1 MNDFYLSYFG
11 LTQRPFTLLPDP
23 EFLYWSDQHRRGY
36 AVLEY
41 GIMSRAPITVLTGE
55 VGAGKTTLLQRL
67 LSKIEPDVTVG
78 LISNAQGNRGEML
91 QWVLNTLGIR
101 FETDDGYVH
110 NFQKLQ
116 DFLVDQ
122 YAAGKRVVLVFDE
135 AQNVSTESL
144 EELRM
149 FTNINAN
156 KDELVQLILVG
167 QPELRDKIQDPRMK
181 QLAQRIAASFHLQR
195 MDAEG
200 TRAYISH
207 RMRTANGKGDEFT
220 PEAAQL
226 IHKVTEGVP
235 RLINQLC
242 DFGLVYAWTDNL
254 RNVTRKT
261 IQAVLDDGTFFW
273 ADKSDTG
280 GNSGSGSAEATG

>member
-1 MNDFYLSYFG
+1 MNDFYLNYFG
-11 LTQRPFTLLPDP
+11 LSQRPFTLLPDP

-67 LSKIEPDVTVG
+67 LSKIEPDVTIG
-78 LISNAQGNRGEML
+78 LISNAQGNRGEVL
-91 QWVLNTLGIR
+91 QWVLNALGVAY
-101 FETDDGYVH
+101 DNSAGYVT
-110 NFQKLQ
+110 NFQKMQ
-116 DFLVDQ
+116 DFLIEQ
-122 YAAGKRVVLVFDE
+122 YSAGKRVVLVFDE
-135 AQNVSTESL
+135 AQNIASEAL

-167 QPELRDKIQDPRMK
+167 QPELRDKIRDPSMR

-200 TRAYISH
+200 TRAYINH
-207 RMRTANGKGDEFT
+207 RMKVAGGSGEVFT
-220 PEAAQL
+220 PEAADL
-226 IHKVTEGVP
+226 IHRVTDGVP
-235 RLINQLC
+235 RLINQLS
-242 DFGLVYAWTDNL
+242 DFGLVYAWTDGL

-261 IQAVLDDGTFFW
+261 IQAVIDDGTFFW
-273 ADKSDTG
+273 VEDSEMTPPA
-280 GNSGSGSAEATG
+280 SGVATL